1 MACFI
6 GASNLEEKLGDFT
19 DEIELANIDY
29 VKEQCALL
37 AHAKAYEL
45 FAFKAWMVCV
55 YRQLT
60 CKTNTMSGGQMEQFV
75 KKALA

>member
-1 MACFI
+1 MAAPHATPVACFI

-29 VKEQCALL
+29 VKELCALL

-45 FAFKAWMVCV
+45 LPFKAWMVCV

-60 CKTNTMSGGQMEQFV
+60 WKTNTMSEELME
-75 KKALA
+75 